1 MCRVLHK
8 KCINS
13 LVQSQLIL
21 VMMDCIIIKML
32 EFPGNLLGILL
43 FWELLCMH
51 YEVAP
56 AAKLE
61 KASKLVLSQSELPNC
76 M

>member
-1 MCRVLHK
+1 
-8 KCINS
+8 
-13 LVQSQLIL
+13 
-21 VMMDCIIIKML
+21 ML